1 MPSKNEKSIDKN
13 SQRTD
18 QLIEMYKIQI
28 ERWNKRRDIEWRF
41 VLTFWSGV
49 VIITGFLAG
58 KIELPLWSWIIYLIV
73 WLCYVRF
80 WLYGLWSANDR
91 DKREANN
98 YKSEIDAKLCIKN
111 DCNHD
116 KRFEAEQKQ
125 CQRFLNDW
133 NVRAQLLFI
142 IIILIAS
149 GCVLY
154 GIPKSEPILEA
165 FITEL

>member
-1 MPSKNEKSIDKN
+1 MPSENEQSIDKN
-13 SQRTD
+13 SQRIG

-58 KIELPLWSWIIYLIV
+58 KIELPPWSLIIYLIV
-73 WLCYVRF
+73 WLWYVL

-91 DKREANN
+91 DKREADN
-98 YKSEIDAKLCIKN
+98 YKSEIDAKLCLKN

-116 KRFEAEQKQ
+116 KCFEAEQKQ
-125 CQRFLNDW
+125 
-133 NVRAQLLFI
+133 
-142 IIILIAS
+142 
-149 GCVLY
+149 
-154 GIPKSEPILEA
+154 
-165 FITEL
+165 